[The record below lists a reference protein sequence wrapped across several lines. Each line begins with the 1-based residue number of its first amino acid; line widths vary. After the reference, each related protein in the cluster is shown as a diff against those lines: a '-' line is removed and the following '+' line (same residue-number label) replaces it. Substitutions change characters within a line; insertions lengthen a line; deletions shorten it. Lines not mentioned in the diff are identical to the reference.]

1 MIRPPHLLV
10 IDPSVAYPEEEGVA
24 EVLRGWPG
32 SSEIFRPA
40 LAPGAA
46 PRPGAPTEA
55 DGVVLMGSRASVHGD
70 RALVRDLAD
79 WLAPL
84 LDGSAPRPLLGICFG
99 HQLVAHVAGGKVGPA
114 RPDGDVVCGVVT
126 TESSGGRLLPG
137 RQSLV
142 VVASHREAVQT
153 PPPGYSV
160 TASRPWSPADAL
172 EHGEWP
178 VFTVQFHP
186 EAGEEFLRRRGV
198 DPRSAPPRFDEDGRR
213 ILQAFR
219 QFVLSW
225 RARMSE

>member
-1 MIRPPHLLV
+1 MTRAPHLLV

-32 SSEIFRPA
+32 SSEILRPA
-40 LAPGAA
+40 LTPGAT
-46 PRPGAPTEA
+46 PRPGAGADA
-55 DGVVLMGSRASVHGD
+55 DGVGLMGSRASVHD
-70 RALVRDLAD
+70 DHPIVRDLAS

-114 RPDGDVVCGVVT
+114 RPDGEVVRGVVT
-126 TESSGGRLLPG
+126 TEFRGGRLLPG
-137 RQSLV
+137 RQSLT

-153 PPPGYSV
+153 APRGYSV

-172 EHGEWP
+172 EHDEWP

-186 EAGEEFLRRRGV
+186 EAGDEFLRRRGV
-198 DPRSAPPRFDEDGRR
+198 DPRGVAPGFNDDGRR

-225 RARMSE
+225 RARMSG